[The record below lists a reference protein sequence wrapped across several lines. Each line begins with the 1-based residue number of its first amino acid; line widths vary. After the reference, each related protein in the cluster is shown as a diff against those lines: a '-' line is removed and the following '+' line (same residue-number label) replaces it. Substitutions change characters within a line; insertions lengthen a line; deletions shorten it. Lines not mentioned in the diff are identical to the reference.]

1 MTMIGI
7 LSRDEMT
14 QMLQRHRVGRIGC
27 SSNDRPY
34 IVPINYVYEC
44 DAIYAYSMP
53 GRKINIM
60 REQPL
65 VSFEVDE
72 FDSPSNWRSII
83 AEGVYEEL
91 NDVPGSAF
99 AKRLL
104 VNGFGEL
111 VSRGLDASPP
121 VILFR
126 IRITELSGRFER
138 RDA

>member
-7 LSRDEMT
+7 LSQDEIA
-14 QMLQRHRVGRIGC
+14 QLLQRHRVGRIGC
-27 SSNDRPY
+27 SANDRPY
-34 IVPINYVYEC
+34 IVPINYVYQC

-72 FDSPSNWRSII
+72 IDGPSNWRSVI

-91 NDVPGSAF
+91 TESERSSL

-104 VNGFGEL
+104 VNGFGTL
-111 VSRGLDASPP
+111 VSRGLDASSPI
-121 VILFR
+121 VLFR